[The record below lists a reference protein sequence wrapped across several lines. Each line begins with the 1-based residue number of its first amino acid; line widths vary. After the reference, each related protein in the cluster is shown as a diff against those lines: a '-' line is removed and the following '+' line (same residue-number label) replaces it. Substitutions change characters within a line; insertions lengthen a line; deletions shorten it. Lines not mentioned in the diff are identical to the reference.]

1 MDRISFYDED
11 TNEEVVFC
19 VLSMVSYEE
28 ENYILVIEEA
38 EIDLEESNAYVMREI
53 EVDGDD
59 VTYEIVEDDV
69 ILDVVYPML
78 EENIEDEDL

>member
-1 MDRISFYDED
+1 MDRISFFDEE

-28 ENYILVIEEA
+28 DNYILVVEEA
-38 EIDLEESNAYVMREI
+38 EIDLEEANAYVMREI
-53 EVDGDD
+53 EVSGDD

>member
-1 MDRISFYDED
+1 MDRISFFDEE

-28 ENYILVIEEA
+28 ENFILVVEEA
-38 EIDLEESNAYVMREI
+38 EIDLEEANAYVMREI
-53 EVDGDD
+53 EVSGDD

>member
-1 MDRISFYDED
+1 MDRISFYDEE

-28 ENYILVIEEA
+28 ENYILVVEEA

>member
-1 MDRISFYDED
+1 MDRISFFDEE
-11 TNEEVVFC
+11 TNEEVIFC

-28 ENYILVIEEA
+28 DNYILVVEEA
-38 EIDLEESNAYVMREI
+38 EIDLEEANAYVMREI
-53 EVDGDD
+53 EVSGDD